1 MIRYQDNT
9 QISYD
14 VWKGLRNNS
23 IGASEI
29 GTIIYGSKWTS
40 NLEIYYRKIGLG
52 KDTIENIRMFL
63 GKETEDVNER
73 CWSFYD
79 GTEDSIV
86 KNARDNNPIKKSI
99 DLKVTAFNDKYPHL
113 SVTIDRE
120 IQDFGKYAGKG
131 KGTLEMKNTTG
142 MALKSYENGLPTD
155 NVLQL
160 CTQMMVHEYSYGNLF
175 YFIDNMRFEEYELLR
190 PATKK
195 MEDLILN
202 VTIPFWDNVEKAK
215 ILVNQMYEAKRT
227 FNMKRA
233 IEIEQEII
241 RIEPPPQNTIGY
253 LNFLTERYKDR
264 ISNVGI
270 VKGTDADLIIAKKHK
285 EVLKKAKKLEE
296 QERDLQI
303 QLKLILKEANVLDFG
318 QFGKLT
324 YYPTIKGNRL
334 LKNNVK

>member
-1 MIRYQDNT
+1 MTRYQDNT
-9 QISYD
+9 QISYEA
-14 VWKGLRNNS
+14 WKGLRNNS
-23 IGASEI
+23 IGASEVGPI
-29 GTIIYGSKWTS
+29 VYGSKWTS

-52 KDTIENIRMFL
+52 KDTVENIRMFL

-79 GTEDSIV
+79 GSEDSIV
-86 KNARDNNPIKKSI
+86 KNARANTPVKKSI

-131 KGTLEMKNTTG
+131 KGCLEMKNTTG

-160 CTQMMVHEYSYGNLF
+160 CTQMMVHEYNYGNLW
-175 YFIDNMRFEEYELLR
+175 YFIDNMRFEEYELLKSS
-190 PATKK
+190 TKK

-202 VTIPFWDNVEKAK
+202 VTIPFWKNVEKAK
-215 ILVNQMYEAKRT
+215 VLVNKMYEAKRT
-227 FNMKRA
+227 FNMKMVA
-233 IEIEQEII
+233 EIEQEII
-241 RIEPPPQNTIGY
+241 RLEPPPQNTNGY

-264 ISNVGI
+264 ISNSGI

-285 EVLKKAKKLEE
+285 DILKKAKKLEE

-318 QFGKLT
+318 KEGKLT
-324 YYPTIKGNRL
+324 YYPTVKGNRL
-334 LKNNVK
+334 LKNLTK